1 MTIEESETESDSNA
15 GFLVLVEYA
24 GELPEAQA
32 IATPSPG
39 FLGASG
45 WTGVGAVEASLRLV
59 HFEDQ
64 AAAAEFLRERV
75 ENSDE
80 PPRTQAIP
88 PTIHHVAIQHHAGKT
103 LERADV
109 GSYLTSLRVV
119 AAPGYG
125 EVAAQDI
132 EETLESLQ
140 LVEGY
145 AGHIQGYSVAL
156 PDEIWALVLWNSPPL
171 LPAPPAGDEAQIE
184 HYRRI
189 A

>member
-1 MTIEESETESDSNA
+1 MTIEEIETRSGSGA
-15 GFLVLVEYA
+15 GFLVLVEFT
-24 GELPEAQA
+24 GDLPLPQA
-32 IATPSPG
+32 IETPSPG
-39 FLGASG
+39 FLGSSG
-45 WTGVGAVEASLRLV
+45 WIGVGAMEASLRLV

-88 PTIHHVAIQHHAGKT
+88 PTIHHVAIQQRAGKT
-103 LERADV
+103 LERADI
-109 GSYLTSLRVV
+109 GSYLTSFRVV
-119 AAPGYG
+119 AAPGFG
-125 EVAAQDI
+125 QVAAQDI

-156 PDEIWALVLWNSPPL
+156 PDEIWALILWNSPPV
-171 LPAPPAGDEAQIE
+171 LPAPPSGDEARIE

-189 A
+189 T